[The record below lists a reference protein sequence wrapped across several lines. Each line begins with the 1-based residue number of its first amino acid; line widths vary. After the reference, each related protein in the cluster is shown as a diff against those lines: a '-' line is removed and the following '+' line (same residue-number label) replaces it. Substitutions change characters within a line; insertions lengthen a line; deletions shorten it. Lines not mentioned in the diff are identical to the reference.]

1 MQKITVSQLKR
12 ALAAREKLAAG
23 RVAGQSEGMRVDATV
38 FRQAAQSRYEAA
50 KYLGGGVFRSVVM
63 VNKPLFWG
71 TVPAGIWVDESIE
84 PGNSWVKINVD
95 DPGLNTHGRLDK
107 LFFYYVWENATA
119 YTSIVDV
126 SAYMTVSGSW
136 EAKADIYSVHVQDD
150 PNDPNYDPGDH
161 TSAGGS
167 AHLEV
172 SAEMALYEWW
182 NQPPTLAPLQNAP
195 DQQTRISLLNLDLQA
210 QPPDPVF
217 RSGFLF
223 NWFAL
228 KQNLL
233 VIPPEG
239 MLVAELSFDVDHK
252 VHAGRVLADFA
263 SGEGNQVT
271 SHWLQVEYVSGPPIT
286 LTPVAGQGLMHP

>member
-50 KYLGGGVFRSVVM
+50 KFAAGIFRSVVI
-63 VNKPLFWG
+63 VDKPFLSWTWPG
-71 TVPAGIWVDESIE
+71 GISVDESME
-84 PGNSWVKINVD
+84 PGNSWVKIKVD
-95 DPGLNTHGRLDK
+95 DQGLDTHGRLDR
-107 LFFYYVWENATA
+107 LYFYYLWENETA

-126 SAYMTVSGSW
+126 SAFMTVSGSW
-136 EAKADIYSVHVQDD
+136 EARADIYSVHVQDD

-161 TSAGGS
+161 TSAVGS

-172 SAEMALYEWW
+172 SAELALYEWW

-195 DQQTRISLLNLDLQA
+195 DQQTRISFLNLDLHT
-210 QPPDPVF
+210 PVF
-217 RSGFLF
+217 RSGLLF

-228 KQNLL
+228 RQNLL

-239 MLVAELSFDVDHK
+239 LLVAEVSFDVDHK
-252 VHAGRVLADFA
+252 VHAGRALADFA

-271 SHWLQVEYVSGPPIT
+271 SHWLQVEYIAGPPIT
-286 LTPVAGQGLMHP
+286 LTPVAGQGLMHL